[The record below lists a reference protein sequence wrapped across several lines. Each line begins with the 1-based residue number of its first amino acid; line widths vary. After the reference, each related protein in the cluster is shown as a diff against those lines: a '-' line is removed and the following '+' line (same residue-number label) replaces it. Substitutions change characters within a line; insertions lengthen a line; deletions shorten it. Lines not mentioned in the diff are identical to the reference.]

1 MWGEVIMTSLA
12 ALSVGALVEPS
23 TRKLFLGDVSQ
34 DWIANELEI
43 DGIDPDLQ
51 SVRVKSGGLFRVFQ
65 IRGTSYDAKVMP
77 QQEQMLLGRAAL
89 HHALG
94 KLGIHHWIFGI
105 KRQRDIG
112 FQAEW
117 PSSTLKEIGNAERAV
132 FQSAYYVN
140 WYVVIGGRTKT
151 AILEGCDKVTSMMEQ
166 YKPALLS
173 SPDSS
178 EAPCPLTCFV
188 NYLVSGEFRDDLTR
202 RSGSMSGSIPA
213 ADLIVTTDGTISTRV
228 PYLKIHRTIAI
239 RDWPES
245 LTGQILADILAIQ
258 GDLEIAQI
266 CEPWDRDE
274 AIALYSRR
282 KKELESSFIKSD
294 ELLAQVVATL
304 ALLAAGNTTVF
315 STQLQ
320 ITARGS
326 TEPELDRLIGDIC
339 KTLGS
344 RRIEYSVET
353 KGAGLCWF
361 ARIPSLKQRRVSSST
376 SLLRPL
382 ILREQN
388 IAAIWPYH
396 HSYTGQP
403 TSPLGD
409 RPVRYFRTPSGQAYA
424 LQFHVSQKRQSK
436 GHFLC
441 FGPTGGGKTTLI
453 IHLLGGLAKFNGVR
467 SYVFDSKE
475 GARFM
480 IEAMGGLYQG
490 YDELQLNPLD
500 VGDDTA
506 KNRQRIYTILKALA
520 GHYERGEKDDEI
532 LAHAVEL
539 VFKTE
544 VPNRTLNTIFEFA
557 FPRGTHLRRAIAP
570 WVVDGKG
577 SKGIRSHLMN
587 APHDSLGS
595 FLAASHLVGINMNEA
610 LDDPATGPGVVTHI
624 SSAIGISASS
634 NTKGFGIYIDE
645 AAKLLQ
651 NDGFKSLAIEM
662 FREYRKLDGFVGL
675 GFQDP
680 KALFDSGVSDAIL
693 DNTATLIFLPNSQAR
708 RDSLERFNLNEEQI
722 GFILGAGNTKE
733 GQRQALVV
741 QRDATTGLDES
752 AIIDVNLA
760 ILGDALRF
768 YRSGPEAN
776 RVIADLK
783 TQWGAEWL
791 NHL

>member
-1 MWGEVIMTSLA
+1 MTSLA

-23 TRKLFLGDVSQ
+23 TRKLFLGDINQ

-43 DGIDPDLQ
+43 DEIDPDLQ
-51 SVRVKSGGLFRVFQ
+51 GVRLKNGGQFRVYQ
-65 IRGTSYDAKVMP
+65 IRGTSYDAKVIT

-94 KLGIHHWIFGI
+94 KLGIQHWIFGV

-112 FQAEW
+112 FEAIW
-117 PSSTLKEIGNAERAV
+117 PSKTLSEIGDAERRV
-132 FQSAYYVN
+132 FQSAYFVN
-140 WYVVIGGRTKT
+140 WYVVVGGRTKT
-151 AILEGCDKVTSMMEQ
+151 ALVEACDKVTSMMEQ
-166 YKPALLS
+166 YKPTLLS
-173 SPDSS
+173 SPESS
-178 EAPCPLTCFV
+178 EEPCPLTCFV
-188 NYLVSGEFRDDLTR
+188 SYLVSGEYRDDLTR
-202 RSGSMSGSIPA
+202 HSGSMSGCIPA
-213 ADLIVTTDGTISTRV
+213 ADLIITTDGTITTRV
-228 PYLKIHRTIAI
+228 PALKIHRTIAI
-239 RDWPES
+239 RDWPENLS
-245 LTGQILADILAIQ
+245 GQIFADILAIQ
-258 GDLEIAQI
+258 GDLEIVQM

-282 KKELESSFIKSD
+282 KKELESSFIKND
-294 ELLAQVVATL
+294 ELLAQVIATL
-304 ALLAAGNTTVF
+304 ALLASGNTTVF

-326 TEPELDRLIGDIC
+326 SASELDRLVSDIC
-339 KTLGS
+339 KSLGG

-361 ARIPSLKQRRVSSST
+361 ARIPSLKPRRISSST

-388 IAAIWPYH
+388 IAAIWPFH
-396 HSYTGQP
+396 HSFTGQP

-424 LQFHVSQKRQSK
+424 FQFHVSSKPQSK

-441 FGPTGGGKTTLI
+441 FGPTGGGKTTLV
-453 IHLLGGLAKFNGVR
+453 IHILSGFAKFSGVR
-467 SYVFDSKE
+467 GFVFDSKE
-475 GARFM
+475 GARYM

-506 KNRQRIYTILKALA
+506 KNRQRIYTIRKALA
-520 GHYERGEKDDEI
+520 GSYERGEKDDEI

-539 VFKTE
+539 AFKTE
-544 VPNRTLNTIFEFA
+544 TPNRTLNTIFEFA
-557 FPRGTHLRRAIAP
+557 FPRGMPLRRAIAP

-577 SKGIRSHLMN
+577 SRGIRSHLMN
-587 APHDSLGS
+587 APTDSLGS
-595 FLAASHLVGINMNEA
+595 FLASSHLVGINMNEA

-624 SSAIGISASS
+624 SSAIGLSAARNS
-634 NTKGFGIYIDE
+634 KGFGIYIDE

-651 NDGFKSLAIEM
+651 NDGFKALAIEM

-733 GQRQALVV
+733 GQRQALIV

-752 AIIDVNLA
+752 GIIDVNLA
-760 ILGDALRF
+760 ILGNALRF

-783 TQWGAEWL
+783 NQWGAEWL

>member
-1 MWGEVIMTSLA
+1 MWAEVFMTSLA
-12 ALSVGALVEPS
+12 ALSVGAMAEPS
-23 TRKLFLGDVSQ
+23 ARRLFLGDVTQ
-34 DWIANELEI
+34 DWLANELEI

-51 SVRVKSGGLFRVFQ
+51 TVRLKNGGMFRVFQ
-65 IRGTSYDAKVMP
+65 IRGTSYDAKILP

-94 KLGIHHWIFGI
+94 KLGTLHWVFGV
-105 KRQRDIG
+105 KRQKDIG
-112 FQAEW
+112 FDAAW
-117 PSSTLKEIGNAERAV
+117 PSKTLREIGDAERGV

-151 AILEGCDKVTSMMEQ
+151 SLVEACDKITSMMEQ
-166 YKPALLS
+166 YKPALLC
-173 SPDSS
+173 SPEQID
-178 EAPCPLTCFV
+178 APCPLTCFV
-188 NYLVSGEFRDDLTR
+188 NYLVSGEYRDDLSR
-202 RSGSMSGSIPA
+202 RSDSMSGSIPA
-213 ADLIVTTDGTISTRV
+213 ADLIITTDGTISTRV
-228 PYLKIHRTIAI
+228 PSLKIHRTIAI
-239 RDWPES
+239 RDWPEN
-245 LTGQILADILAIQ
+245 LTGQIIADILAIQ
-258 GDLEIAQI
+258 GDLEIVQM

-274 AIALYSRR
+274 AIALYKRR
-282 KKELESSFIKSD
+282 QKELESSFIKSD
-294 ELLAQVVATL
+294 EVLAQVVATL

-326 TEPELDRLIGDIC
+326 SEPELERLIGEIC
-339 KTLGS
+339 KSLGG
-344 RRIEYSVET
+344 RRVDYSVET

-361 ARIPSLKQRRVSSST
+361 ARIPSLKPRRVSSST

-388 IAAIWPYH
+388 IAAIWTFH

-409 RPVRYFRTPSGQAYA
+409 RPVRYFQTPSGQAYA
-424 LQFHVSQKRQSK
+424 FQFHVSPKRQSK

-441 FGPTGGGKTTLI
+441 FGPTGGGKTTLV
-453 IHLLGGLAKFNGVR
+453 IHILSGLAKFHGVR

-475 GARFM
+475 GARYM

-500 VGDDTA
+500 VGDDNA
-506 KNRQRIYTILKALA
+506 KNRQRINTILKALA
-520 GHYERGEKDDEI
+520 GAYERGEKDDEI

-539 VFKTE
+539 AFKTE
-544 VPNRTLNTIFEFA
+544 TPNRTLSTIFEFA
-557 FPRGTHLRRAIAP
+557 FPRGSTLRRAIAP

-577 SKGIRSHLMN
+577 NKGIRSHLMN
-587 APHDSLGS
+587 APHDSLGGY
-595 FLAASHLVGINMNEA
+595 LAASHLVGINMNEA
-610 LDDPATGPGVVTHI
+610 LDDPAIGPGVVTHI

-634 NTKGFGIYIDE
+634 NSKGFGIYIDE

-651 NDGFKSLAIEM
+651 NDGFKALAIEM

-693 DNTATLIFLPNSQAR
+693 DNTATLMFLPNSQAR
-708 RDSLERFNLNEEQI
+708 RDSLERFNLNDEQI

-752 AIIDVNLA
+752 GIIDVNLA

-776 RVIADLK
+776 RVISDLK
-783 TQWGAEWL
+783 SQWGAEWL
-791 NHL
+791 DHL